1 MKNIDDPQT
10 GQPKGYRIGFN
21 IFMMFVYIIVGVLF
35 FTGFFNIDNK
45 PISYTVGGLLV
56 AYGIWRGV
64 RVYIN
69 EKTGSHVDAKEIHAT
84 GGSIVA
90 GSNPGDTCHRLR
102 PDKER

>member
-45 PISYTVGGLLV
+45 VISYCVGGLLV

-69 EKTGSHVDAKEIHAT
+69 EK
-84 GGSIVA
+84 
-90 GSNPGDTCHRLR
+90 NR
-102 PDKER
+102 